1 MAVTGSFI
9 HVRNILKMKQ
19 IDMDNKYKGE
29 LILDEPM
36 SKHTSWGI
44 GGPADLFYSPKNRK
58 DLIGFL
64 SGLDSTIPITWI
76 GRGTNVLVRDSGIRG
91 VVINTRSFLKE
102 IVKTSEHLYK
112 VEAGVTCVELAL
124 FCQKNGIGPAAF
136 FSGIP
141 GSIGGALTMNAGSF
155 GMETWDLVKE
165 VEVINEKGDI
175 SFLEK
180 ESFDIAYRTVTFPF
194 RLWFLSCSMFLSSD
208 EQTTKDNLIELRN
221 QRIRTQP
228 LSEDTCGSV
237 FKNPPGNF
245 AGALIEGS
253 GLKGF
258 KIGSA
263 SISEQHANFIVNE
276 GGATARDIENLIKH
290 TRQVVKKNYDIDL
303 QPEVRIIGEASL
315 SE

>member
-1 MAVTGSFI
+1 MLKNMTQEFEDDCSCNESMA
-9 HVRNILKMKQ
+9 
-19 IDMDNKYKGE
+19 
-29 LILDEPM
+29 
-36 SKHTSWGI
+36 KHTSWGI
-44 GGPADLFYSPKNRK
+44 GGCADLFYSPKSRE
-58 DLIGFL
+58 DLVSFL
-64 SGLDSTIPITWI
+64 SSIDPNLPITWI
-76 GRGTNVLVRDSGIRG
+76 GKGTNILVRDAGIRG
-91 VVINTRSFLKE
+91 VVISTKSFLKE
-102 IVKTSEHLYK
+102 IEKTSKYLYK
-112 VEAGVTCVELAL
+112 VEAGVACVELAL

-194 RLWFLSCSMFLSSD
+194 RLWFLSCSMSLSSD

-263 SISEQHANFIVNE
+263 SISEKHANFIVNQ
-276 GGATARDIENLIKH
+276 GGATAGDIENLINH

-303 QPEVRIIGEASL
+303 QPEVRIMGEK
-315 SE
+315 E

>member
-1 MAVTGSFI
+1 MS
-9 HVRNILKMKQ
+9 KQ
-19 IDMDNKYKGE
+19 AYNCYYNE
-29 LILDEPM
+29 LL
-36 SKHTSWGI
+36 SKHTAWKV
-44 GGPADLFYSPKNRK
+44 GGPADIFFTPQNRD
-58 DLIGFL
+58 DLSNFL
-64 SGLDSTIPITWI
+64 KSNHGKQITWL
-76 GRGTNVLVRDSGIRG
+76 GNGTNVLVRDGGIRG
-91 VVINTRSFLKE
+91 AVISTKKSIDKINMETKNSCR
-102 IVKTSEHLYK
+102 
-112 VEAGVTCVELAL
+112 VEAGASCMDLAL
-124 FCQKNGIGPAAF
+124 FAEKNQLGPAAF

-175 SFLEK
+175 SFIEK

-208 EQTTKDNLIELRN
+208 EETTKDNLIELRN
-221 QRIRTQP
+221 QRIKTQP

-276 GGATARDIENLIKH
+276 GGATADDIENLIEY

-303 QPEVRIIGEASL
+303 QLEVRIMGEKK
-315 SE
+315 

>member
-1 MAVTGSFI
+1 MLKNMTQEFEDDCSCNESMA
-9 HVRNILKMKQ
+9 
-19 IDMDNKYKGE
+19 
-29 LILDEPM
+29 
-36 SKHTSWGI
+36 KHTSWGI
-44 GGPADLFYSPKNRK
+44 GGCADLFYSPKSRE
-58 DLIGFL
+58 DLVSFL
-64 SGLDSTIPITWI
+64 SSVDPNLPITWI
-76 GRGTNVLVRDSGIRG
+76 GKGTNILVRDAGIRG
-91 VVINTRSFLKE
+91 VVISTKSFLKE
-102 IVKTSEHLYK
+102 IEKTSKYLYK
-112 VEAGVTCVELAL
+112 VEAGVACVELAL

-155 GMETWDLVKE
+155 GMETWDLVKG
-165 VEVINEKGDI
+165 VEVINEKGGI
-175 SFLEK
+175 SFIEK

-208 EQTTKDNLIELRN
+208 EETTKDNLIELRN
-221 QRIRTQP
+221 QRIKTQP

-263 SISEQHANFIVNE
+263 SISEKHANFIVNQ
-276 GGATARDIENLIKH
+276 GGATAGDIENLINH

-303 QPEVRIIGEASL
+303 QPEVRIMGEK
-315 SE
+315 E

>member
-1 MAVTGSFI
+1 MKLLKDIAQKFEGDCSYDESMA
-9 HVRNILKMKQ
+9 
-19 IDMDNKYKGE
+19 
-29 LILDEPM
+29 
-36 SKHTSWGI
+36 KHTSWRV
-44 GGPADLFYSPKNRK
+44 GGRADLFYSPKSRK
-58 DLIGFL
+58 DLVYFL
-64 SGLDSTIPITWI
+64 SSIDPNLPITWI
-76 GRGTNVLVRDSGIRG
+76 GRGTNILVRDAGIRG
-91 VVINTRSFLKE
+91 VVISTKSFLKE
-102 IVKTSEHLYK
+102 IEKTSEYLYK
-112 VEAGVTCVELAL
+112 VEAGVACVELAL

-175 SFLEK
+175 SFIEK

-258 KIGSA
+258 RIGSA

-290 TRQVVKKNYDIDL
+290 TRQAVREKFDIDL
-303 QPEVRIIGEASL
+303 QPEVRIIGEAS
-315 SE
+315 

>member
-1 MAVTGSFI
+1 MS
-9 HVRNILKMKQ
+9 KQ
-19 IDMDNKYKGE
+19 AYNCYYNE
-29 LILDEPM
+29 LL
-36 SKHTSWGI
+36 SKHTAWKV
-44 GGPADLFYSPKNRK
+44 GGPADIFFTPQNRD
-58 DLIGFL
+58 DLSNFL
-64 SGLDSTIPITWI
+64 KSNHGKQITWL
-76 GRGTNVLVRDSGIRG
+76 GNGTNVLVRDGGIRG
-91 VVINTRSFLKE
+91 AVISTKKSIDKINMETKNSCR
-102 IVKTSEHLYK
+102 
-112 VEAGVTCVELAL
+112 VEAGASCMDLAL
-124 FCQKNGIGPAAF
+124 FAEKNQLGPAAF

-175 SFLEK
+175 SFIAK
-180 ESFDIAYRTVTFPF
+180 ESFDIAYRTVIFPF

-208 EQTTKDNLIELRN
+208 EETTKDNLIELRN
-221 QRIRTQP
+221 QRIKTQP

-276 GGATARDIENLIKH
+276 GGATADDIENLIEY

-303 QPEVRIIGEASL
+303 QLEVRIMGEKK
-315 SE
+315 

>member
-1 MAVTGSFI
+1 MS
-9 HVRNILKMKQ
+9 KQ
-19 IDMDNKYKGE
+19 LYNCYYNE
-29 LILDEPM
+29 LL
-36 SKHTSWGI
+36 SKHTAWKV
-44 GGPADLFYSPKNRK
+44 GGPADIFFTPQNRD
-58 DLIGFL
+58 DLSNFL
-64 SGLDSTIPITWI
+64 KSNQGKQITWL
-76 GRGTNVLVRDSGIRG
+76 GNGTNVLVRDGGIRG
-91 VVINTRSFLKE
+91 AVISTKKSIDKINMETKNSCR
-102 IVKTSEHLYK
+102 
-112 VEAGVTCVELAL
+112 VEAGASCMDLAL
-124 FCQKNGIGPAAF
+124 FAERNQLGPAAF

-208 EQTTKDNLIELRN
+208 EETTKDNLIELRN
-221 QRIRTQP
+221 QRIKTQP

-237 FKNPPGNF
+237 FKNPPGNY

-263 SISEQHANFIVNE
+263 SISKKHANFIVNQ
-276 GGATARDIENLIKH
+276 GGATAGDIENLINH

-303 QPEVRIIGEASL
+303 QLEVRIMGEKK
-315 SE
+315 

>member
-1 MAVTGSFI
+1 MS
-9 HVRNILKMKQ
+9 KQ
-19 IDMDNKYKGE
+19 AYNCYYNE
-29 LILDEPM
+29 LL
-36 SKHTSWGI
+36 SKHTAWKV
-44 GGPADLFYSPKNRK
+44 GGPADIFFTPQNRD
-58 DLIGFL
+58 DLSNFL
-64 SGLDSTIPITWI
+64 KSNHGKQITWL
-76 GRGTNVLVRDSGIRG
+76 GNGTNVLVRDGGIRG
-91 VVINTRSFLKE
+91 AVISTKKSIDKINMETKNSCR
-102 IVKTSEHLYK
+102 
-112 VEAGVTCVELAL
+112 VEAGASCMDLAL
-124 FCQKNGIGPAAF
+124 FAEKNQLGPAAF

-175 SFLEK
+175 SFIEK

-208 EQTTKDNLIELRN
+208 EETTKDNLIELRN
-221 QRIRTQP
+221 QRIKTQP

-237 FKNPPGNF
+237 FKNPPGNY

-276 GGATARDIENLIKH
+276 GGATAGDIENLINH
-290 TRQVVKKNYDIDL
+290 ARQVVKKNYDIDL
-303 QPEVRIIGEASL
+303 QPEVRIIGEV
-315 SE
+315 

>member
-1 MAVTGSFI
+1 MLKNITQEFEDDCSYDESMA
-9 HVRNILKMKQ
+9 
-19 IDMDNKYKGE
+19 
-29 LILDEPM
+29 
-36 SKHTSWGI
+36 KHTSWGI
-44 GGPADLFYSPKNRK
+44 GGCADLFYSPKSRE
-58 DLIGFL
+58 DLVSFL
-64 SGLDSTIPITWI
+64 SSIDQNLPITWV
-76 GRGTNVLVRDSGIRG
+76 GKGTNILVRDGGIRG
-91 VVINTRSFLKE
+91 VVISTKSFLKE
-102 IVKTSEHLYK
+102 IEKTSEYLYK
-112 VEAGVTCVELAL
+112 VEAGVACVELAL
-124 FCQKNGIGPAAF
+124 FCQKKGIGPAAF

-175 SFLEK
+175 SFIEK

-208 EQTTKDNLIELRN
+208 EETTKDNLIELRN
-221 QRIRTQP
+221 QRIKTQP
-228 LSEDTCGSV
+228 LSQDTCGSV

-245 AGALIEGS
+245 AGALIERS

-258 KIGSA
+258 KIGLA

-290 TRQVVKKNYDIDL
+290 TRQVVREKFDIDL
-303 QPEVRIIGEASL
+303 QPEVRIIGEAS
-315 SE
+315 SSA

>member
-1 MAVTGSFI
+1 MS
-9 HVRNILKMKQ
+9 KQ
-19 IDMDNKYKGE
+19 AYNCYYNE
-29 LILDEPM
+29 LL
-36 SKHTSWGI
+36 SKHTAWKV
-44 GGPADLFYSPKNRK
+44 GGPADIFFTPQNRD
-58 DLIGFL
+58 DLSNFL
-64 SGLDSTIPITWI
+64 KSNHGKQITWL
-76 GRGTNVLVRDSGIRG
+76 GNGTNVLVRDGGIRG
-91 VVINTRSFLKE
+91 AVISTKKSIDKINMETKNSCR
-102 IVKTSEHLYK
+102 
-112 VEAGVTCVELAL
+112 VEAGASCMDLAL
-124 FCQKNGIGPAAF
+124 FAEKNQLGPAAF

-175 SFLEK
+175 SFIEK

-208 EQTTKDNLIELRN
+208 EETTKDNLIELRN
-221 QRIRTQP
+221 QRIKTQP

-263 SISEQHANFIVNE
+263 SISEKHANFIINE
-276 GGATARDIENLIKH
+276 GGATASDIENLINH
-290 TRQVVKKNYDIDL
+290 ARQVVKKNYDIDL
-303 QPEVRIIGEASL
+303 QPEVRIIGEA
-315 SE
+315 

>member
-1 MAVTGSFI
+1 MFKNIRQKFEDDCSCDESMA
-9 HVRNILKMKQ
+9 
-19 IDMDNKYKGE
+19 
-29 LILDEPM
+29 
-36 SKHTSWGI
+36 KHTSWGI
-44 GGPADLFYSPKNRK
+44 GGCADLFYSPKSRE
-58 DLIGFL
+58 DLVSFL
-64 SGLDSTIPITWI
+64 SSIDPNLPITWI
-76 GRGTNVLVRDSGIRG
+76 GKGTNILVRDGGIRG
-91 VVINTRSFLKE
+91 VVISTKSFLKE
-102 IVKTSEHLYK
+102 IEKTSEYLYK
-112 VEAGVTCVELAL
+112 VEAGVACVELAL

-175 SFLEK
+175 SFIKK

-208 EQTTKDNLIELRN
+208 EETTKDNLIELRN
-221 QRIRTQP
+221 QRIKTQP

-276 GGATARDIENLIKH
+276 GGATAGDIENLINH

-303 QPEVRIIGEASL
+303 HPEVRIMGEKK
-315 SE
+315 

>member
-1 MAVTGSFI
+1 MLKNMTQEFEDDCSCNESMA
-9 HVRNILKMKQ
+9 
-19 IDMDNKYKGE
+19 
-29 LILDEPM
+29 
-36 SKHTSWGI
+36 KHTSWGI
-44 GGPADLFYSPKNRK
+44 GGCADLFYSPKSRE
-58 DLIGFL
+58 DLVSFL
-64 SGLDSTIPITWI
+64 SSVDPNLPITWI
-76 GRGTNVLVRDSGIRG
+76 GKGTNILVRDAGIRG
-91 VVINTRSFLKE
+91 VVISTKSFLKE
-102 IVKTSEHLYK
+102 IEKTSKYLYK
-112 VEAGVTCVELAL
+112 VEAGVACVELAL

-194 RLWFLSCSMFLSSD
+194 RLWFLSCSMSLSRD

-228 LSEDTCGSV
+228 LSENTCGSV
-237 FKNPPGNF
+237 FKNPPGNY

-290 TRQVVKKNYDIDL
+290 TRQAVREKFDIDL
-303 QPEVRIIGEASL
+303 QPEVRIIGEAS
-315 SE
+315 

>member
-1 MAVTGSFI
+1 MS
-9 HVRNILKMKQ
+9 KQ
-19 IDMDNKYKGE
+19 AYNCYYNE
-29 LILDEPM
+29 LL
-36 SKHTSWGI
+36 SKHTAWKV
-44 GGPADLFYSPKNRK
+44 GGPADIFFTPQNRD
-58 DLIGFL
+58 DLSNFL
-64 SGLDSTIPITWI
+64 KSNHGKQITWL
-76 GRGTNVLVRDSGIRG
+76 GNGTNVLVRDGGIRG
-91 VVINTRSFLKE
+91 AVISTKKSIDKINMETKNSCR
-102 IVKTSEHLYK
+102 
-112 VEAGVTCVELAL
+112 VEAGASCMNLAL
-124 FCQKNGIGPAAF
+124 FAEKNQLGPAAF

-165 VEVINEKGDI
+165 VEVINEKGGI
-175 SFLEK
+175 SFIEK
-180 ESFDIAYRTVTFPF
+180 ESFDIAYRAVTFPF
-194 RLWFLSCSMFLSSD
+194 RLWFLSCSMSLSSD

-276 GGATARDIENLIKH
+276 GGASARDIENLINH
-290 TRQVVKKNYDIDL
+290 TIQVVKKNYDIDL
-303 QPEVRIIGEASL
+303 QLEVRIMGEKK
-315 SE
+315 

>member
-1 MAVTGSFI
+1 MS
-9 HVRNILKMKQ
+9 KQ
-19 IDMDNKYKGE
+19 AYNCYYNE
-29 LILDEPM
+29 LL
-36 SKHTSWGI
+36 SKHTAWKV
-44 GGPADLFYSPKNRK
+44 GGPADIFFTPQNRD
-58 DLIGFL
+58 DLSNFL
-64 SGLDSTIPITWI
+64 KSNHGKQITWL
-76 GRGTNVLVRDSGIRG
+76 GNGTNVLVRDGGIRG
-91 VVINTRSFLKE
+91 AVISTKKSIDKISMETKNSCR
-102 IVKTSEHLYK
+102 
-112 VEAGVTCVELAL
+112 VEAGASCMDLAL
-124 FCQKNGIGPAAF
+124 FAEKNQLGPAAF

-175 SFLEK
+175 SFIEK
-180 ESFDIAYRTVTFPF
+180 ESFDIAYRTVIFPF

-208 EQTTKDNLIELRN
+208 EETTKDNLIELRN
-221 QRIRTQP
+221 QRIKTQP

-237 FKNPPGNF
+237 FKNPPGNY

-263 SISEQHANFIVNE
+263 SISEKHANFIVNQ
-276 GGATARDIENLIKH
+276 GGATAGDIENLINH

-303 QPEVRIIGEASL
+303 QLEVRILGEKK
-315 SE
+315 

>member
-1 MAVTGSFI
+1 MKLLKDIAQKFEGDCSYDESMA
-9 HVRNILKMKQ
+9 
-19 IDMDNKYKGE
+19 
-29 LILDEPM
+29 
-36 SKHTSWGI
+36 KHTSWRV
-44 GGPADLFYSPKNRK
+44 GGRADLFYSPKSRK
-58 DLIGFL
+58 DLVYFL
-64 SGLDSTIPITWI
+64 SSIDPNLPIDWI
-76 GRGTNVLVRDSGIRG
+76 GRGTNILVRDAGIRG
-91 VVINTRSFLKE
+91 VVISTKSFLKE
-102 IVKTSEHLYK
+102 IEKTSEYLYK
-112 VEAGVTCVELAL
+112 VEAGVACVELAL

-194 RLWFLSCSMFLSSD
+194 RLWFLSCSMSLSSD

-228 LSEDTCGSV
+228 LSENTCGSV
-237 FKNPPGNF
+237 FKNPPGNY

-290 TRQVVKKNYDIDL
+290 TRQAVREKFDIDL
-303 QPEVRIIGEASL
+303 QPEVRIIGEAS
-315 SE
+315 

>member
-1 MAVTGSFI
+1 MKLLKDIAQKFEGDCSYDESMA
-9 HVRNILKMKQ
+9 
-19 IDMDNKYKGE
+19 
-29 LILDEPM
+29 
-36 SKHTSWGI
+36 KHTSWRV
-44 GGPADLFYSPKNRK
+44 GGRADLFYSPKSRK
-58 DLIGFL
+58 DLVYFL
-64 SGLDSTIPITWI
+64 SSIDPNLPIAWI
-76 GRGTNVLVRDSGIRG
+76 GRGTNILVRDAGIRG
-91 VVINTRSFLKE
+91 VVISTKSFLKE
-102 IVKTSEHLYK
+102 IEKTSEYLYK
-112 VEAGVTCVELAL
+112 VEAGVACVELAL

-194 RLWFLSCSMFLSSD
+194 RLWFLSCSMSLSSD

-221 QRIRTQP
+221 QRIKTQP

-290 TRQVVKKNYDIDL
+290 TRQAVREKFDIDL
-303 QPEVRIIGEASL
+303 QPEVRIIGEAS
-315 SE
+315 

>member
-1 MAVTGSFI
+1 MLN
-9 HVRNILKMKQ
+9 NITQ
-19 IDMDNKYKGE
+19 EFEDDYSY
-29 LILDEPM
+29 DESM
-36 SKHTSWGI
+36 VKHTSWGI
-44 GGPADLFYSPKNRK
+44 GGCADLFYSPKSRE
-58 DLIGFL
+58 DLVSFL
-64 SGLDSTIPITWI
+64 SSIDPNLPITWI
-76 GRGTNVLVRDSGIRG
+76 GKGTNILVRDGGIRG
-91 VVINTRSFLKE
+91 VVISTKSFLKE
-102 IVKTSEHLYK
+102 IEKTSEYLYK
-112 VEAGVTCVELAL
+112 VEAGVACVELAL

-155 GMETWDLVKE
+155 GMETWDLVQD
-165 VEVINEKGDI
+165 VEVINEKGNI
-175 SFLEK
+175 SFIEK

-194 RLWFLSCSMFLSSD
+194 RLWFLSCSMSLSSD

-228 LSEDTCGSV
+228 LNEDTCGSV

-245 AGALIEGS
+245 AGALIEES

-276 GGATARDIENLIKH
+276 GGATAGDIENLIQH
-290 TRQVVKKNYDIDL
+290 TRQVVREKYGIDL
-303 QPEVRIIGEASL
+303 QLEVRIMGEKK
-315 SE
+315 

>member
-1 MAVTGSFI
+1 MLKNITQEFEDDCSCDESMA
-9 HVRNILKMKQ
+9 
-19 IDMDNKYKGE
+19 
-29 LILDEPM
+29 
-36 SKHTSWGI
+36 KHTSWGI
-44 GGPADLFYSPKNRK
+44 GGCADLFYSPKSRK
-58 DLIGFL
+58 DLVSFL
-64 SGLDSTIPITWI
+64 SSIDPNLPITWI
-76 GRGTNVLVRDSGIRG
+76 GKGTNILVRDGGIRG
-91 VVINTRSFLKE
+91 VIISTKSFLKE
-102 IVKTSEHLYK
+102 IEKTSEYLYK
-112 VEAGVTCVELAL
+112 VEAGVACIELAL

-155 GMETWDLVKE
+155 GMETWDLVKK

-175 SFLEK
+175 SFIEK

-221 QRIRTQP
+221 QRIKTQP
-228 LSEDTCGSV
+228 LREDTCGSV

-245 AGALIEGS
+245 AGALIERS

-263 SISEQHANFIVNE
+263 SISKLHANFIINE
-276 GGATARDIENLIKH
+276 GGATASDIENLINH
-290 TRQVVKKNYDIDL
+290 ARQVVKKNYDIDL
-303 QPEVRIIGEASL
+303 QPEVRIIGEA
-315 SE
+315 

>member
-1 MAVTGSFI
+1 MLKNMTQEFEDDCSCNESMA
-9 HVRNILKMKQ
+9 
-19 IDMDNKYKGE
+19 
-29 LILDEPM
+29 
-36 SKHTSWGI
+36 KHTSWGI
-44 GGPADLFYSPKNRK
+44 GGCADLFYSPKSRE
-58 DLIGFL
+58 DLVSFL
-64 SGLDSTIPITWI
+64 SSIDPNLPITWI
-76 GRGTNVLVRDSGIRG
+76 GKGTNILVRDAGIRG
-91 VVINTRSFLKE
+91 VVISTKSFLKE
-102 IVKTSEHLYK
+102 IEKTSKYLYK
-112 VEAGVTCVELAL
+112 VEAGVACVELAL

-175 SFLEK
+175 SFIEK

-194 RLWFLSCSMFLSSD
+194 RLWFLSCSMSLSSD

-263 SISEQHANFIVNE
+263 SISEKHANFIVNQ
-276 GGATARDIENLIKH
+276 GGATAGDIENLINH

-303 QPEVRIIGEASL
+303 QPEVRIMGEK
-315 SE
+315 E

>member
-1 MAVTGSFI
+1 MTQEFEDDCSCNESMA
-9 HVRNILKMKQ
+9 
-19 IDMDNKYKGE
+19 
-29 LILDEPM
+29 
-36 SKHTSWGI
+36 KHTSWGI
-44 GGPADLFYSPKNRK
+44 GGCADLFYSPKSRE
-58 DLIGFL
+58 DLVSFL
-64 SGLDSTIPITWI
+64 SSVDPNLPITWI
-76 GRGTNVLVRDSGIRG
+76 GKGTNILVRDAGIRG
-91 VVINTRSFLKE
+91 VVISTKSFLKE
-102 IVKTSEHLYK
+102 IEKTSKYLYK
-112 VEAGVTCVELAL
+112 VEAGVACVELAL

-194 RLWFLSCSMFLSSD
+194 RLWFLSCSMSLSSD

-228 LSEDTCGSV
+228 LSENTCGSV
-237 FKNPPGNF
+237 FKNPPGNY

-290 TRQVVKKNYDIDL
+290 TRQAVREKFDIDL
-303 QPEVRIIGEASL
+303 QPEVRIIGEAS
-315 SE
+315 